1 MKTNFIFLAIGVLLT
16 ATCIFLLYMAKD
28 INRVALYVT
37 EGVIILCLI
46 LLAVFHHKVLK
57 SFNTISSGMELLREQ
72 DFSSRLTKVGEPQAD
87 KIVDMFNRMMDQ
99 LKTERLH
106 QREQNHFLNLIVKAS
121 PMGILTLGDNNR
133 ILSIN
138 PSARKFLSVQ
148 EELPDKSLYIDRLN
162 GKLSNH
168 ISGMKVGE
176 VNTVRI
182 DSMIYRCSKLSYV
195 DEGYSHPFILIETMT
210 REILSAE
217 KRAYEKVIR
226 MLAHEVNNSI
236 TAVNSMLAS
245 ISMFVKEETTS
256 DEERAM
262 MNEVIKMCEQRCMSL
277 AKFITSIAAVVKIP
291 EPQLEKLDL
300 NKIINDARIIL
311 ESMCFPHN
319 IGLDI
324 YTLEQPVLVNMDRV
338 LFDQVIINILKNAVE
353 SIGENGNVTIT
364 VTSAP
369 ASVTIADN
377 GKGIPEDVRDKLFSP
392 FFSSK
397 PNGQGLG
404 LIFIREVLDKH
415 NCQFSLSTDDDG
427 LTRFRILFP
436 DKRL

>member
-1 MKTNFIFLAIGVLLT
+1 MKSNFIFSVIGVLLT
-16 ATCIFLLYMAKD
+16 ATCVFLLYMAKD
-28 INRVALYVT
+28 IDKVALYVT
-37 EGVIILCLI
+37 EGVIILCII
-46 LLAVFHHKVLK
+46 LLGVFHHKVLK
-57 SFNTISSGMELLREQ
+57 SFNTISSGLELLREQ
-72 DFSSRLTKVGEPQAD
+72 DFSSRLSKVGEPQAD
-87 KIVDMFNRMMDQ
+87 RIVEMFNRMMSQ

-106 QREQNHFLNLIVKAS
+106 QREQNHFLNQIVKAS
-121 PMGILTLGDNNR
+121 PMGILTLDDNNR

-138 PSARKFLSVQ
+138 PSARKFLALQDYESD
-148 EELPDKSLYIDRLN
+148 ERISLDSLT

-168 ISGMKVGE
+168 LAGMKTGDVD
-176 VNTVRI
+176 TLRI

-210 REILSAE
+210 REIISAE

-236 TAVNSMLAS
+236 TAINSMLAS
-245 ISMFVKEETTS
+245 VAMFVGEENTS
-256 DEERAM
+256 DDERAM

-291 EPQLEKLDL
+291 EPRLEKKNLSE
-300 NKIINDARIIL
+300 IIIDARIIL

-319 IGLDI
+319 IGLTID
-324 YTLEQPVLVNMDRV
+324 TPEEPVLVMIDRV

-353 SIGENGNVTIT
+353 SIGEDGKVTISVTTSPPSVTIT
-364 VTSAP
+364 
-369 ASVTIADN
+369 DN
-377 GKGIPEDVRDKLFSP
+377 GKGIPEDVKDKLFSP

-415 NCQFSLSTDDDG
+415 NCHFSLSTGEDS
-427 LTRFRILFP
+427 LTRFTIRFP
-436 DKRL
+436 R